1 VFMGGCNGSNRSEA
15 CPNPMG
21 PDMDIG
27 NSPILKTLPNGKRVL
42 IAGTKSGD
50 VFALDPDRDGA
61 LLYRINAMGGP
72 IGGGRG
78 GRGNIVWG
86 GAADDQ
92 LAYYGLGGAG
102 LAAMR
107 QATGERVWLFAPPAP
122 PSGGR
127 GSSLGAAPTAV
138 PGVVFEGASDGKL
151 YALSAADGKPLWEF
165 DTAQPF
171 DTVNKVP
178 AHGGAISTSGAVVA
192 GGMVF
197 VGSGYAV
204 GSGASAGNVLLAF
217 GTE

>member
-1 VFMGGCNGSNRSEA
+1 
-15 CPNPMG
+15 
-21 PDMDIG
+21 
-27 NSPILKTLPNGKRVL
+27 
-42 IAGTKSGD
+42 
-50 VFALDPDRDGA
+50 
-61 LLYRINAMGGP
+61 
-72 IGGGRG
+72 
-78 GRGNIVWG
+78 
-86 GAADDQ
+86 
-92 LAYYGLGGAG
+92 
-102 LAAMR
+102 MR

-122 PSGGR
+122 ASGGR

>member
-1 VFMGGCNGSNRSEA
+1 
-15 CPNPMG
+15 
-21 PDMDIG
+21 
-27 NSPILKTLPNGKRVL
+27 VL

-50 VFALDPDRDGA
+50 VFALEPDRDGM

-78 GRGNIVWG
+78 NRGSIVWG

-102 LAAMR
+102 LAAVR

-122 PSGGR
+122 AGGGR
-127 GSSLGAAPTAV
+127 ASSLGAAPTAV

-151 YALSAADGKPLWEF
+151 YAVSAADGKPLWEF
-165 DTAQPF
+165 DTSQQF
-171 DTVNKVP
+171 ETVNKVP

-217 GTE
+217 GIE